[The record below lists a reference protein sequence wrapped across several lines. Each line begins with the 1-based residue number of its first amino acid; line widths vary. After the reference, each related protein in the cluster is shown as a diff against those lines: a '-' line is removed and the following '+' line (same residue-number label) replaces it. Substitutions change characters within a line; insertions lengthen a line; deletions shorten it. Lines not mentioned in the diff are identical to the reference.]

1 MSSRSPVIA
10 AAIARQK
17 FIRAKETN
25 KRRLKAAR
33 YTRTP
38 LTRVDEVDEIEEK
51 KYVDPYLSRSGN
63 DNYEYEEEPVFY
75 PSPDDPRF
83 IFRGGDGERNDSEWT
98 KNRFR
103 AKKSAKRTK
112 KSTKRVK
119 KSAKRTKKSTKRA
132 KKSVKRN
139 SKH

>member
-17 FIRAKETN
+17 FIRAKEMN
-25 KRRLKAAR
+25 NRRAKAAR
-33 YTRTP
+33 YKRTP

-51 KYVDPYLSRSGN
+51 KYVDPYLSRSGH
-63 DNYEYEEEPVFY
+63 DNYDYEEEPVFY

-83 IFRGGDGERNDSEWT
+83 IFRGGDGERDDRT

>member
-17 FIRAKETN
+17 FIRAKEMN
-25 KRRLKAAR
+25 NRRAKAAR
-33 YTRTP
+33 YKRTP

-51 KYVDPYLSRSGN
+51 KYVDPYLSRSGH
-63 DNYEYEEEPVFY
+63 DN
-75 PSPDDPRF
+75 
-83 IFRGGDGERNDSEWT
+83 
-98 KNRFR
+98 NRFR

-119 KSAKRTKKSTKRA
+119 KSAKQTKKSTKRA